1 MTTEYNIEKLKQ
13 LLAIE
18 VFKERYY
25 NKIFDLLNTQLQL
38 ISAPLAA
45 AEQPSSP
52 SSSSPSSQPSSQPS
66 PPPPAAAEQPP
77 PLAAPEQPPPPPSPP
92 LAALEQPPPLAAPE
106 QPPPPSSQPPL
117 PGTAPSSSPPLAAPE
132 QPSSQPSSP
141 SSSSPSSSAPPPQ
154 PSSPPSPPPPAA
166 AEQAAESKENNV
178 NVIFV
183 RVKFDEHGKKYI
195 TNQDYNIDFGL
206 LFNDLTIEDLYKS
219 DKSDKYVKYHT
230 NNNIKYIICIEPDFT
245 ENNDDTLK
253 LVNDLYNI
261 LTIIYSSIIK
271 TFIALQKK
279 NKKLKLILSVPSI
292 NDSDVSIINKKTI
305 LGCFSKIYKQKYRTY
320 KIDFGDENIELE
332 IYFRQ
337 LE

>member
-45 AEQPSSP
+45 
-52 SSSSPSSQPSSQPS
+52 
-66 PPPPAAAEQPP
+66 
-77 PLAAPEQPPPPPSPP
+77 PEQPPPP
-92 LAALEQPPPLAAPE
+92 L
-106 QPPPPSSQPPL
+106 PPL
-117 PGTAPSSSPPLAAPE
+117 PGTAPSSPSLQPSPPSL
-132 QPSSQPSSP
+132 QPSLQPSPPAPSSP
-141 SSSSPSSSAPPPQ
+141 SLQ
-154 PSSPPSPPPPAA
+154 PSPPLPPSPLPPSPPSPAAA

-183 RVKFDEHGKKYI
+183 RVKFDENEKKYI
-195 TNQDYNIDFGL
+195 TNQEYGINFNNI
-206 LFNDLTIEDLYKS
+206 FNDLTIEDLSDLYKS

-261 LTIIYSSIIK
+261 LNIIYSSIIEK
-271 TFIALQKK
+271 FKELKVR
-279 NKKLKLILSVPSI
+279 NSKLKLILSVPSI

-305 LGCFSKIYKQKYRTY
+305 LGCFSKIYKNLFK
-320 KIDFGDENIELE
+320 KKKF
-332 IYFRQ
+332 
-337 LE
+337 